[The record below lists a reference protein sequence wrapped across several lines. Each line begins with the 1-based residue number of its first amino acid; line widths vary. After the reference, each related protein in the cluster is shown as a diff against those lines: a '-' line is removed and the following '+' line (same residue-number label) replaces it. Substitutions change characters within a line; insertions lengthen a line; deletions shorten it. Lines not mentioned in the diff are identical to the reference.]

1 MVIKMSKEI
10 YTPLLLEWINTWI
23 QDDLSVHKYTK
34 IYYSL
39 LEDSFKLTFED
50 LLIPIGYNEETKE
63 IINASI
69 PVLIIKHVEI
79 SKYIESYNSLI
90 SYLNEELINSKT
102 YLKIICK
109 FVYPKDFNVRISILS
124 SSIILVI
131 DVKLISIATK

>member
-63 IINASI
+63 IITASI

-102 YLKIICK
+102 YLK
-109 FVYPKDFNVRISILS
+109 YISRL
-124 SSIILVI
+124 
-131 DVKLISIATK
+131 DK